1 MLSGVFEEVFGQGW
15 RDLAC
20 GAQIFGFLALAWRSD
35 RAGEENLE
43 GSRAT
48 HACGDVPCACSDGMD
63 NDGDGLVDGFDPECT
78 GPFDDDEATFATGIP
93 GDNKDPRKL

>member
-1 MLSGVFEEVFGQGW
+1 
-15 RDLAC
+15 
-20 GAQIFGFLALAWRSD
+20 
-35 RAGEENLE
+35 
-43 GSRAT
+43 
-48 HACGDVPCACSDGMD
+48 MD